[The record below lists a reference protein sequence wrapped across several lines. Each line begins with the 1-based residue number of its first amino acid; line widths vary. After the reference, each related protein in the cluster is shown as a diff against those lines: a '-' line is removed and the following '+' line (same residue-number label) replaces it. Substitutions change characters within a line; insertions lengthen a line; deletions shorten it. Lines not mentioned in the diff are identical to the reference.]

1 MIVNMIDQNALCEL
15 LQVKNLESYV
25 GTDIPMRYFEPWR
38 GEIGAGAV
46 LAFPSDIEQIR
57 SLIFWAKKH
66 SINLIP
72 QGARTGLVNASIP
85 SIEDGPNSAIVSLEK
100 YKQNIVFNITEQK
113 LIVDAGFLLSE
124 INEYLLPF

>member
-1 MIVNMIDQNALCEL
+1 MGEETF
-15 LQVKNLESYV
+15 NLV
-25 GTDIPMRYFEPWR
+25 
-38 GEIGAGAV
+38 
-46 LAFPSDIEQIR
+46 
-57 SLIFWAKKH
+57 
-66 SINLIP
+66 P

-124 INEYLLPF
+124 INEYLLPFGFCLPVNVSSDPMVGAMAAW